1 MDSIQL
7 LANFQIIIVHNKI
20 RSYSIRAG
28 INTSATPLYLWLA
41 KIKSEKFPTVGC
53 RHPCLSV
60 AVAISWASAYLK
72 PHEDWLAELLLEAE
86 AEATVDVVFCLS
98 NLRGRLPP

>member
-1 MDSIQL
+1 M
-7 LANFQIIIVHNKI
+7 A
-20 RSYSIRAG
+20 
-28 INTSATPLYLWLA
+28 LYLWLA

-53 RHPCLSV
+53 KHPCLSV

>member
-1 MDSIQL
+1 MDSIQI
-7 LANFQIIIVHNKI
+7 LANFQGTIGIKSVHILLERALISYGII
-20 RSYSIRAG
+20 SLAG
-28 INTSATPLYLWLA
+28 